1 MKKIF
6 PLYKIGLGLILLG
19 AMFINS
25 CTPTDQIVEDLSIKL
40 TAGTWHFSS
49 LDAGDQ
55 TTSDFYQAIYN
66 GDILTFNSD
75 GTCTGKQ
82 LGTID
87 GSGTWVLNGN
97 QTELTLSITYG
108 SDDRNE
114 LWKIKTISDSELIY
128 TFEVSPNTIEMR
140 YTH

>member
-1 MKKIF
+1 MKYI
-6 PLYKIGLGLILLG
+6 YKVSLGILLLG
-19 AMFINS
+19 TILLNA
-25 CTPTDQIVEDLSIKL
+25 CAPEDQIVEDLSINL
-40 TAGTWHFSS
+40 TKGTWRFRS

-55 TTSDFYQAIYN
+55 TTTDFYTAIYN

-108 SDDRNE
+108 NDNRNE
-114 LWKIKTISDSELIY
+114 LWKIKTISTTDLIY
-128 TFEVSPNTIEMR
+128 TFDVGSNTIEMR